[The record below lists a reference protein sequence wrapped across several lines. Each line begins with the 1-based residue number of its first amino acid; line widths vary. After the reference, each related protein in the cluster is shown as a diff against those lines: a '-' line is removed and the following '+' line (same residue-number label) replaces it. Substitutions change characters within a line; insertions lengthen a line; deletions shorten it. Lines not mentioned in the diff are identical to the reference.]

1 MQSLSQAFINENAT
15 SNTGSSI
22 LESNIYASRHQTA
35 CVNLTEELSSEAK
48 KRNAQDGDSCR
59 DDDGNLLSSG
69 LQGGFQY
76 LEVAHIIPHNLA
88 MAQEES
94 ELSEARMNVFRI
106 LDMFDPGLSHL
117 LDGPNID
124 RPFNALTLTN
134 HYHRLFVEFQ
144 IYFEPTG
151 RPHEYKIDS
160 SETSFLRDPLFPVTR
175 TPSLSPNG
183 RIEPP
188 DARLLRVHCAIA
200 HILKLSGAGDY
211 IEKVLRDL
219 EEVDIKADG
228 STNLGFMMGLRLN
241 GQAVENDDTRSI
253 SPIFSGP
260 TFCSHLSTIIR
271 TVGTRN
277 VAQPST
283 VMAILVE
290 DVTKVPFYNFH
301 DPIPSPPPPSLTR
314 KLPTFKTT
322 LPSLYSSTVLLE
334 YPEQAA
340 VPAPTE
346 LPPPPPPKANL
357 FLTLPPELR
366 LLIYTHLLTN
376 HHHHHH
382 HRRTLSAANN
392 IANNRPQLS
401 TQNQIHLYNP
411 HHNKTNNLHPS
422 ILLTCKQIH
431 AEALPILYTQITFST
446 THPTHLH
453 HHLTSIGPLNTS
465 LLRSLHIFVPWSN
478 SSSTIWSWIVL
489 LHNLSEHA
497 TGLRYLEI
505 GWDTNIPW
513 LTHMEPGDE
522 ARGLGDN
529 ILFVH
534 ALARLRQLRRLRIYG
549 FFGVEWPGYLR
560 RELGA
565 GGTVVEVECG
575 LVRSVMM
582 EGRDEVGSGRGPL
595 EKEENLKAF
604 GLFQRGTVGVVP

>member
-1 MQSLSQAFINENAT
+1 
-15 SNTGSSI
+15 
-22 LESNIYASRHQTA
+22 
-35 CVNLTEELSSEAK
+35 
-48 KRNAQDGDSCR
+48 
-59 DDDGNLLSSG
+59 
-69 LQGGFQY
+69 
-76 LEVAHIIPHNLA
+76 
-88 MAQEES
+88 
-94 ELSEARMNVFRI
+94 
-106 LDMFDPGLSHL
+106 
-117 LDGPNID
+117 
-124 RPFNALTLTN
+124 
-134 HYHRLFVEFQ
+134 
-144 IYFEPTG
+144 
-151 RPHEYKIDS
+151 
-160 SETSFLRDPLFPVTR
+160 
-175 TPSLSPNG
+175 
-183 RIEPP
+183 
-188 DARLLRVHCAIA
+188 
-200 HILKLSGAGDY
+200 
-211 IEKVLRDL
+211 
-219 EEVDIKADG
+219 
-228 STNLGFMMGLRLN
+228 
-241 GQAVENDDTRSI
+241 
-253 SPIFSGP
+253 
-260 TFCSHLSTIIR
+260 
-271 TVGTRN
+271 
-277 VAQPST
+277 
-283 VMAILVE
+283 MAITVE

-301 DPIPSPPPPSLTR
+301 DPIPSSPPPPLTR

-322 LPSLYSSTVLLE
+322 LPSLYSSTILLE
-334 YPEQAA
+334 YPEPVA
-340 VPAPTE
+340 VPA
-346 LPPPPPPKANL
+346 PPPPPKPNL

-376 HHHHHH
+376 QHH

-401 TQNQIHLYNP
+401 TQNQIHLYT
-411 HHNKTNNLHPS
+411 HHHNNKNKTNNLHPS

-431 AEALPILYTQITFST
+431 AEALPILYTHNTFST
-446 THPTHLH
+446 THPTQLH

-549 FFGVEWPGYLR
+549 FFGVEWPGYLK

-575 LVRSVMM
+575 LTRSVVL
-582 EGRDEVGSGRGPL
+582 EENEDEDEVGGSSTRGRGAL
-595 EKEENLKAF
+595 EKARVEWEENLKAF